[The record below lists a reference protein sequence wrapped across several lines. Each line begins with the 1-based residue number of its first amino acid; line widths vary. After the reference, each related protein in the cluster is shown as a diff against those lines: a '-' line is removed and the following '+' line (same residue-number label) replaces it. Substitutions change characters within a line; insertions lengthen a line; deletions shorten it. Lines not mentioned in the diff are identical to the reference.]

1 MKKSILIRRNLTRGE
16 KNELGLFCDSL
27 LEGFAATDNIEL
39 ARELSV
45 ISWQSKLKKAY
56 APKDVETSQEETNE
70 KSDFQ

>member
-1 MKKSILIRRNLTRGE
+1 MKKSVFIRRNLTPVE

-27 LEGFAATDNIEL
+27 LDSFAATDNIEL

-45 ISWQSKLKKAY
+45 ISWQGEHKKAY
-56 APKDVETSQEETNE
+56 APKDVDNAQEGTNE